1 MSLSPAPAAAALLD
15 AVDRARAGGW
25 IDRGLALASL
35 AGVEVDRLCAQPL
48 GQLQRSALELHQVVA
63 GHELEAKADC
73 PACGGAVEFPV
84 SVEELL
90 ALPDDVPTAG
100 HVAMGEFAAAW
111 RVPSV
116 DDLRNAAVAAD
127 PVRALRA
134 RCVSPTHDGAAIDV
148 DSLPE
153 GVESEVERAMADGDR
168 LAEVLVDVAC
178 PECGV
183 SFVADLDPIGFVW
196 AGVESQ
202 ARRTLRQVDV
212 LARAYGWTER
222 EILAL
227 SPARRSAY
235 LAIVR
240 GERP

>member
-1 MSLSPAPAAAALLD
+1 M
-15 AVDRARAGGW
+15 
-25 IDRGLALASL
+25 
-35 AGVEVDRLCAQPL
+35 
-48 GQLQRSALELHQVVA
+48 
-63 GHELEAKADC
+63 
-73 PACGGAVEFPV
+73 
-84 SVEELL
+84 
-90 ALPDDVPTAG
+90 
-100 HVAMGEFAAAW
+100 
-111 RVPSV
+111 
-116 DDLRNAAVAAD
+116 
-127 PVRALRA
+127 
-134 RCVSPTHDGAAIDV
+134 
-148 DSLPE
+148 
-153 GVESEVERAMADGDR
+153 ESEVERAMADGDR